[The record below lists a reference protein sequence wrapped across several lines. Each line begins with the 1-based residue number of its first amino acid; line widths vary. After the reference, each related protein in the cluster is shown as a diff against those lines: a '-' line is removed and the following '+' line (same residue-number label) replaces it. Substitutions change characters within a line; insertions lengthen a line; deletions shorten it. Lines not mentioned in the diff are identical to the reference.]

1 MGAGGVSL
9 SRVGVEE
16 ALRVAAEGRR
26 RIVEAGHPDAG
37 ERRSLRSRVGDG
49 DDFPDDLRAND
60 QGRCSAAVQVRSND
74 ADILSDS

>member
-1 MGAGGVSL
+1 MGAESVSL

-26 RIVEAGHPDAG
+26 CSVEAGHPDAG

-49 DDFPDDLRAND
+49 DDFQDDLRAND
-60 QGRCSAAVQVRSND
+60 QGRRSAAVQVRPDD
-74 ADILSDS
+74 ADILSAS